1 MVTRLA
7 QAAGEDAGACGS
19 RVGARRLDPGPA
31 AAPGHRHGRA
41 HAATGRCADHSRTA
55 GFKALQTPGRKEAQ
69 ARCSKLIE
77 HRTACN
83 RASNIYHGARRTA
96 LVHGPLHAD
105 APRTAPRTGQNR
117 DIENA
122 PARPPTRQSPHQ
134 EARRSRSAIA
144 ATHRNHRMRTAQ
156 TSVRCVA
163 ADTIR
168 AHARSPRRSPAQ
180 ARSPRRRRASC
191 KFIRKS
197 IAGTDLTIKL
207 ASSRRLTRYASVR
220 SYRTRM

>member
-1 MVTRLA
+1 MRVACPARAGCAIPRSGRPMVTRLA

-96 LVHGPLHAD
+96 LVHGPLHAGTHRG
-105 APRTAPRTGQNR
+105 PRR
-117 DIENA
+117 A
-122 PARPPTRQSPHQ
+122 PAKTAHKTPPRGHPHASHHTRKRDDRDRQSPPPT
-134 EARRSRSAIA
+134 
-144 ATHRNHRMRTAQ
+144 ATTA
-156 TSVRCVA
+156 
-163 ADTIR
+163 
-168 AHARSPRRSPAQ
+168 
-180 ARSPRRRRASC
+180 
-191 KFIRKS
+191 
-197 IAGTDLTIKL
+197 
-207 ASSRRLTRYASVR
+207 
-220 SYRTRM
+220 

>member
-1 MVTRLA
+1 MRVACPARAGCAIPRSGRPMVTRLA

-96 LVHGPLHAD
+96 LGSR
-105 APRTAPRTGQNR
+105 APPRRRTEDRAAHRPKPRHR
-117 DIENA
+117 K
-122 PARPPTRQSPHQ
+122 RPR
-134 EARRSRSAIA
+134 A
-144 ATHRNHRMRTAQ
+144 ATHTPVTTPGSETIEIGNRRHPPQPPHENRSDLS
-156 TSVRCVA
+156 SVRG
-163 ADTIR
+163 R
-168 AHARSPRRSPAQ
+168 
-180 ARSPRRRRASC
+180 
-191 KFIRKS
+191 
-197 IAGTDLTIKL
+197 
-207 ASSRRLTRYASVR
+207 
-220 SYRTRM
+220 

>member
-1 MVTRLA
+1 MRVACPARAGCAIPRSGRPMVTRLA

-83 RASNIYHGARRTA
+83 RASNIDHGARRTGRSFT
-96 LVHGPLHAD
+96 GPSTPSPTHRG
-105 APRTAPRTGQNR
+105 PRR
-117 DIENA
+117 A
-122 PARPPTRQSPHQ
+122 PAKTAHKTPPRGHPHASHHTRKRDDRDRQSPPPT
-134 EARRSRSAIA
+134 
-144 ATHRNHRMRTAQ
+144 ATTA
-156 TSVRCVA
+156 
-163 ADTIR
+163 
-168 AHARSPRRSPAQ
+168 
-180 ARSPRRRRASC
+180 
-191 KFIRKS
+191 
-197 IAGTDLTIKL
+197 
-207 ASSRRLTRYASVR
+207 
-220 SYRTRM
+220 